1 MESVMTK
8 VKLIGAVVLSVLLA
22 GPAMAARHNEQPRSG
37 RQLSVEDAVHFG
49 YSAGVC
55 GYHSGYGGLY
65 GDGRY
70 PDNVCT
76 DGGDHLID

>member
-1 MESVMTK
+1 MTK
-8 VKLIGAVVLSVLLA
+8 VRLLGAVVLSVLLV
-22 GPAMAARHNEQPRSG
+22 GPAMAARHNEQSRSG

-49 YSAGVC
+49 YGGGIC

-70 PDNVCT
+70 PDNVCK
-76 DGGDHLID
+76 DGGEHLID

>member
-1 MESVMTK
+1 MTSVR
-8 VKLIGAVVLSVLLA
+8 LIAAAVISLLLA
-22 GPAMAARHNEQPRSG
+22 SPAMAAHHNEQPSNR

-65 GDGRY
+65 GDGLY
-70 PDNVCT
+70 PDNVCK
-76 DGGDHLID
+76 DGSSHLID